1 MKFPWNFLL
10 KAKFDKNSPFWAE
23 GCILGQNSRKLTPLK
38 IPFYFQGNITL
49 PNNTFFIAWQ
59 WHQFDFGVIFTLF
72 CFLNWLFAENFSN
85 CSNSLNFE
93 AKINCNTSKLNVPKC
108 KKTCTELILDLL
120 QFYGPQSHILFFDHF
135 EGPCGC
141 RCWQAVSMLYVRC
154 YWLTNRL
161 TTLGYISMLRR
172 QHMKHQVYG
181 RTGYWWTT
189 WILLYIVGIWII
201 LNKL

>member
-1 MKFPWNFLL
+1 MKFWWNSLL
-10 KAKFDKNSPFWAE
+10 KAKFTKKSPFYAE
-23 GCILGQNSRKLTPLK
+23 GCTLGKIQENLPITVRTSSPYQLTAFLLLGSGISLILVH
-38 IPFYFQGNITL
+38 FHY
-49 PNNTFFIAWQ
+49 
-59 WHQFDFGVIFTLF
+59 F
-72 CFLNWLFAENFSN
+72 CFLNWSFAAKFSY

-135 EGPCGC
+135 EGPCRC